1 MIKIETLNKIYNQN
15 GHIFHFIKNTQNDK
29 LGGEIYFTQILNNK
43 IKAWKY
49 HKKATINLSVV
60 IGEVKFVFFDENTNN
75 FVDEIIGQDNYK
87 KIIIPPKIWFGF
99 KGLGLNYNLIVSFSN
114 YEFDETE
121 VDRKNIS
128 EFNFDWGNK

>member
-99 KGLGLNYNLIVSFSN
+99 KGLGLNHNLIVSFSN